1 MNDSGRELQRLRAL
15 TRIMDEAVGI
25 PGTRFR
31 IGLDGLLGLIPG
43 VGDALSAGIAGY
55 AVIAAARLGAPRS
68 VLARMA
74 GNIALDTLAGA
85 VPLLGD
91 LFDFGFKANRRNLRT
106 LESFL
111 AEPQRTRRSSRALLI
126 GTVAGLIGV
135 LVVVVALAILLA
147 RAAIGAFS

>member
-1 MNDSGRELQRLRAL
+1 MTTPERELARLRTI
-15 TRIMDEAVGI
+15 TRVMDEAIGL

-55 AVIAAARLGAPRS
+55 AIIAAARLGAPRS

-74 GNIALDTLAGA
+74 GNVVLDTLAGA
-85 VPLLGD
+85 IPLLGD

-111 AEPQRTRRSSRALLI
+111 AEPQRTRRSSRALVI
-126 GTVAGLIGV
+126 GIGAALLAV

-147 RAAIGAFS
+147 RAVVGAFS